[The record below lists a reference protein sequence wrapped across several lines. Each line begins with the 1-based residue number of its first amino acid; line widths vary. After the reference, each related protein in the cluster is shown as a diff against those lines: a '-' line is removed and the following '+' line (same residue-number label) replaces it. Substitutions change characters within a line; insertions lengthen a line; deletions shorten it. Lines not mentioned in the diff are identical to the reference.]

1 MGNYNGTVRCSHCY
15 NSGHNKRSCPQK
27 LERMQKHYETEKA
40 AGGAHVDYY
49 AGQLARQTGV
59 NPETGAK
66 QRRRTEYGRTCSY
79 CKEGG
84 HNRRK
89 CGTLATDRVRYALL
103 TQKIRAEQRALMLEQ
118 GCGIGAMLQTEQ
130 YGDVSMWLVSAINVT
145 NVHPKNT
152 RVSMTL
158 RPLNP
163 AERVTGKTIAPAS
176 EQNRFGQYKVL
187 SPVTADQITTQ
198 LPDDW
203 ETSPVDVDTLN
214 NAPFDKGEGRDSYF
228 WREVDAKEAKEAEA
242 REKAAS

>member
-79 CKEGG
+79 CKESG

-89 CGTLATDRVRYALL
+89 CGTLATDRVRYAAL
-103 TQKIRAEQRALMLEQ
+103 TQKVRAEQRALMVEQ
-118 GCGIGAMLQTEQ
+118 GCGVGAMVQTEQ
-130 YGDVSMWLVSAINVT
+130 YGDVAMWLGSAINIT
-145 NVHPKNT
+145 NVHPKNI
-152 RVSMTL
+152 RVGMTL
-158 RPLNP
+158 RPINP
-163 AERVTGKTIAPAS
+163 ALRVAGKTICPES
-176 EQNRFGQYKVL
+176 DQSTYNSYKVL
-187 SPVTADQITTQ
+187 SPVTASQITTQ

-203 ETSPVDVDTLN
+203 ETSPVDVDALD
-214 NAPFDKGEGRDSYF
+214 NAPFAKGECRDHYF
-228 WREVDAKEAKEAEA
+228 WRDIDAKEAKETEN
-242 REKAAS
+242 AAS